1 MFLSFQIFCEF
12 LVLSFQSLNPW
23 RVALEGGKKSNINRW
38 ANLLFLAK
46 VWYIKGVDKIQIN
59 KVKEQ

>member
-1 MFLSFQIFCEF
+1 
-12 LVLSFQSLNPW
+12 LSFQSLNPW